1 MTTIALSPIKQKFIL
16 HWGEMGTRW
25 GVNRT
30 VAQIHAL
37 LYLSP
42 TPLDAEEIARTLS
55 VARSNVS
62 ASLRELQSWGVIK
75 AVHIL
80 GDRRAHFETV
90 KEVWE
95 LFRIVLEARERREV
109 EPTRT
114 LLRESLAELDK
125 IGVED
130 AYTSRR
136 LRDML
141 DFFETVTACYE
152 QVRRLPTPALIRL
165 VKMGSKV
172 RRLLGI
178 SP

>member
-1 MTTIALSPIKQKFIL
+1 
-16 HWGEMGTRW
+16 MGTRW

-37 LYLSP
+37 LYLAP
-42 TPLDAEEIARTLS
+42 APLAAEEIARTLS

-62 ASLRELQSWGVIK
+62 ASLRELQSWGVIRT
-75 AVHIL
+75 VHIL
-80 GDRRAHFETV
+80 GDRRAHFEGI
-90 KEVWE
+90 KDVWE
-95 LFRIVLEARERREV
+95 LFRIVLEERERREV

-114 LLRESLAELDK
+114 LLRDCLAELERS
-125 IGVED
+125 GAED
-130 AYTSRR
+130 AHTSKR

-165 VKMGSKV
+165 VRMGGKI
-172 RRLLGI
+172 RRVLGI
-178 SP
+178 TR